1 MDLSSEDIQKYVTE
15 FAPTAISYLV
25 RIVGVLILIWVAFKV
40 AGALERRIRSLLEG
54 RKFDA
59 ALCRFFASMVR
70 WVVILAAV
78 IACLGIFGIETTSFA
93 AVIAS
98 AGVAIGLAFQGTL
111 SNFSAGIMILTFRP
125 FTIGDYIKAAATE
138 GIVAE
143 IGLFV
148 TELDTLDNRRIFVPN
163 SEVIGGTIENYTRN
177 PVRRVDIDVGVA
189 YEDDL
194 ERTRKVLSDAAEAIT
209 GRDPGKGHEIF
220 LKGLGESS
228 VDWQVRVWCKS
239 VDYWDV
245 WDATTYATKAAL
257 DKAGLTIPFPQLDVH
272 PDPANTNKVA

>member
-1 MDLSSEDIQKYVTE
+1 MDLSSEQIQKYITE
-15 FAPTAISYLV
+15 FAPVAVGYLV
-25 RIVGVLILIWVAFKV
+25 RIVGVLVALWIAFKI
-40 AGALERRIRSLLEG
+40 AGALERRIRAVLEG
-54 RKFDA
+54 RNFDQ
-59 ALCRFFASMVR
+59 ALCRFFASIVR
-70 WVVILAAV
+70 WLVILAAV
-78 IACLGIFGIETTSFA
+78 IGCLGVFGIETTSFA
-93 AVIAS
+93 AVLGA

-125 FTIGDYIKAAATE
+125 FTIDDYIKAASTE

-148 TELDTLDNRRIFVPN
+148 TELNTLDNRRIFVPN
-163 SEVIGGTIENYTRN
+163 SEVIGGIIENYTRN

-189 YEDDL
+189 YEDGL
-194 ERTRKVLSDAAEAIT
+194 ERTRQVLSEAAAAVP

-228 VDWQVRVWCKS
+228 VDWQVRVWCKAA
-239 VDYWDV
+239 DYWDV
-245 WDATTYATKAAL
+245 WDATTHATKSAL

-272 PDPANTNKVA
+272 PDAANKVA